1 MPISSDIN
9 KDNDSDATTESEDLY
24 GEIGPAMEGGARDE
38 PTQGNMFLREVYWDW
53 VHTNYF
59 GRLSGGIAEDAF

>member
-1 MPISSDIN
+1 MHRPISSDIN

-38 PTQGNMFLREVYWDW
+38 PTQGNMFLREVY
-53 VHTNYF
+53 
-59 GRLSGGIAEDAF
+59 